1 MDIVTLHNHI
11 ALIMDEDPAFIA
23 EIDLVSLNFA
33 ILAVCELNSCWA
45 IIAHI
50 IIGNSHIFALVDED
64 PALVAMSDRAA
75 FDHSSSG
82 GATELHPWARRP
94 RDYAIFHE

>member
-33 ILAVCELNSCWA
+33 ILAVCELNSC
-45 IIAHI
+45 
-50 IIGNSHIFALVDED
+50 
-64 PALVAMSDRAA
+64 
-75 FDHSSSG
+75 
-82 GATELHPWARRP
+82 
-94 RDYAIFHE
+94 